1 MENLS
6 VVDQMRHD
14 VNGDGEDDGAVVLG
28 RDAVQG
34 LKVAELRI
42 MGVDLYSSTSPITLH
57 QHLKWGFKHRWIRLW
72 QMAMLMIRRRTLRCW
87 LSMTMII
94 LFNQHHHHYH
104 HHHRHRHNHHHT
116 CNAAGHSAI
125 TSAACLKALLALC
138 SPSAAITCEGGA
150 SQFWFKLS
158 S

>member
-1 MENLS
+1 MEDLS

-57 QHLKWGFKHRWIRLW
+57 QRLNVR
-72 QMAMLMIRRRTLRCW
+72 I
-87 LSMTMII
+87 
-94 LFNQHHHHYH
+94 
-104 HHHRHRHNHHHT
+104 
-116 CNAAGHSAI
+116 
-125 TSAACLKALLALC
+125 
-138 SPSAAITCEGGA
+138 
-150 SQFWFKLS
+150 
-158 S
+158 